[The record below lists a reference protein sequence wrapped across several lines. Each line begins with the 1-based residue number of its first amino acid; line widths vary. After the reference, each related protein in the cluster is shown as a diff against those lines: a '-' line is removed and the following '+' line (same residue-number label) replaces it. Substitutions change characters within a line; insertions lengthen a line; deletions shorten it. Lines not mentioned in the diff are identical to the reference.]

1 MAGERTEAATPKH
14 RQEARKRGQVA
25 RSQDLTA
32 GIALTAGFAVL
43 VASQG
48 FVRETLESAFR
59 LAYADLH
66 RPDKVFNSIF
76 IWLAPIARQG
86 AVALAPICAATALAA
101 LSTQLAQVGFLVSSQ
116 AVRFDVN
123 RINPLEGL
131 KRLVTMR
138 TAVELL
144 KGIAKCVIL
153 GGIIVHWACRERLA
167 FMELA
172 GLPVGVGVAAF
183 GGLCRGLMT
192 RVCVALLA
200 IGALDCLYQRFE
212 YSRSLR
218 MTKQQVKEEYR
229 EQEGDPQLK
238 ARVRQIQREMARRR
252 MVQDVA
258 TADVVITN
266 PTHLA
271 VALRYD
277 PEKHAAPV
285 VVAKGRLLLA
295 EKIRTIARRHHVP
308 IVRNP
313 PLARALYRMVK
324 VGHAIPET
332 LFRAVAEV
340 LAFIYRTYG
349 RKS

>member
-25 RSQDLTA
+25 RSHDLTA
-32 GIALTAGFAVL
+32 GIALTTGFAVL
-43 VASQG
+43 IASQG
-48 FVRETLESAFR
+48 FFRQTLESAFR

-76 IWLAPIARQG
+76 LWMAPIVRQG

-101 LSTQLAQVGFLVSSQ
+101 LATQLAQVGFLVSSQ
-116 AVRFDVN
+116 AVRFDLN
-123 RINPLEGL
+123 RINPLEGI

-144 KGIAKCVIL
+144 KGIVKCLIL
-153 GGIIVHWACRERLA
+153 GGIIAHWTYRQRLA

-172 GLPVGVGVAAF
+172 GLPVSVGVAAF
-183 GGLCRGLMT
+183 ADLCRGLAT

-200 IGALDCLYQRFE
+200 IGAIDYFYQRFE
-212 YSRSLR
+212 YNRSLR

-258 TADVVITN
+258 AADVVITN

-324 VGHAIPET
+324 VGHTIPET

-349 RKS
+349 RKF

>member
-123 RINPLEGL
+123 RINPLEVEATGNDAHRRRAL
-131 KRLVTMR
+131 KDSQ
-138 TAVELL
+138 
-144 KGIAKCVIL
+144 GVIL
-153 GGIIVHWACRERLA
+153 GIIVHWACRERLA

-172 GLPVGVGVAAF
+172 AA
-183 GGLCRGLMT
+183 GRRASRL
-192 RVCVALLA
+192 RVC
-200 IGALDCLYQRFE
+200 
-212 YSRSLR
+212 
-218 MTKQQVKEEYR
+218 
-229 EQEGDPQLK
+229 
-238 ARVRQIQREMARRR
+238 
-252 MVQDVA
+252 
-258 TADVVITN
+258 
-266 PTHLA
+266 
-271 VALRYD
+271 
-277 PEKHAAPV
+277 AA
-285 VVAKGRLLLA
+285 A
-295 EKIRTIARRHHVP
+295 
-308 IVRNP
+308 
-313 PLARALYRMVK
+313 
-324 VGHAIPET
+324 
-332 LFRAVAEV
+332 
-340 LAFIYRTYG
+340 
-349 RKS
+349 